1 MKFRLVKKIT
11 IESYRYSQNRLT
23 DHEWLSHRSP
33 ASNLFFPRHEP
44 NKSLPNEFKHP
55 DNISIMEVIGDGIRL
70 DLEQIL
76 EFEHDKQSNSFKC
89 SIPREKLNGEVKIS
103 FQRYVGLE
111 KVIQVDCDKTKGK
124 ALKEYADGPI
134 P

>member
-1 MKFRLVKKIT
+1 
-11 IESYRYSQNRLT
+11 
-23 DHEWLSHRSP
+23 
-33 ASNLFFPRHEP
+33 
-44 NKSLPNEFKHP
+44 
-55 DNISIMEVIGDGIRL
+55 MEVIGDGIRL

-124 ALKEYADGPI
+124 AVKEYADGIWSEILNLSIHLSILKMLYLKSSYSLPASQFAG
-134 P
+134 

>member
-1 MKFRLVKKIT
+1 
-11 IESYRYSQNRLT
+11 
-23 DHEWLSHRSP
+23 
-33 ASNLFFPRHEP
+33 
-44 NKSLPNEFKHP
+44 
-55 DNISIMEVIGDGIRL
+55 MEVIGDGIRL

-76 EFEHDKQSNSFKC
+76 EFEHDKTSNSFKC

-124 ALKEYADGPI
+124 AVKEYANGI
-134 P
+134 WSEIHNFKIYRY